1 MSTVTKEPY
10 FTDEI
15 DNVIIDCM
23 VNQGYETLYPNNSFV
38 EIEKVIPEYKA
49 KRIRQRWIDK
59 LKPGLNHDP
68 LNKEEKEFV
77 VQWIKKNLG
86 PNDSFKWKDLISD
99 MEEEFHTLRPDN
111 IPKNYWYALKRNLL
125 SKITHNEELTPLQI
139 LSLLSPNPQL
149 TD

>member
-1 MSTVTKEPY
+1 MSTEPC
-10 FTDEI
+10 FTEEI

-23 VNQGYETLYPNNSFV
+23 VNQGYETLYPNNYFV

-59 LKPGLNHDP
+59 LKPGQ
-68 LNKEEKEFV
+68 KEFV

-149 TD
+149 TELTG